1 MLRSGQVWATAEG
14 AAKLI
19 ATIYRQRANAYT
31 RRSNPELARA
41 DLTAAVTLSADRGL
55 SAPVDR
61 PRLNEAIGQRPRPGA
76 D

>member
-1 MLRSGQVWATAEG
+1 MARAGLKE
-14 AAKLI
+14 
-19 ATIYRQRANAYT
+19 QRPPPRRGDT
-31 RRSNPELARA
+31 LTSRRSNPELARA

-61 PRLNEAIGQRPRPGA
+61 PRLNEAIGQRRRRGV